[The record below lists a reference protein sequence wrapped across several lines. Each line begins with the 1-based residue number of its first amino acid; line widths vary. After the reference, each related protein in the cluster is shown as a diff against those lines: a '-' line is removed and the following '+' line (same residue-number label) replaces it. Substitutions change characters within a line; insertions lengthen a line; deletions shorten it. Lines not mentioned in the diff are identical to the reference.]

1 MSKRV
6 DEDAIP
12 SERRGGEETQGGSSG
27 YNPATTHEE
36 YYEDT
41 VLVEPNY
48 THFELINYIRQKRM
62 GITFT
67 REELIE
73 LLYG

>member
-6 DEDAIP
+6 DEDAVP
-12 SERRGGEETQGGSSG
+12 SERRSGEENPGG
-27 YNPATTHEE
+27 YAPLFFQEE
-36 YYEDT
+36 YYEDS
-41 VLVEPNY
+41 VQEEPNY
-48 THFELINYIRQKRM
+48 THFELAKYIRQKRM

>member
-1 MSKRV
+1 MSKRA

-12 SERRGGEETQGGSSG
+12 SERRGGEEPQGSSG
-27 YNPATTHEE
+27 YNLPHEE

-48 THFELINYIRQKRM
+48 THFELVKYIRQKRM
-62 GITFT
+62 GISFT